1 MKIELRTA
9 DMTGAFSSLP
19 WHDSEFLGWSVLDG
33 DDDRSNVTF
42 DINFIS
48 TELVTGRAE
57 VKLHDCRGF
66 YADVD
71 LLAKRLCGNQ
81 IATGYSE
88 RAEESDATF
97 VKKLTHRFDLHPD
110 ESMHGLFVFGIKLI
124 HPGGQFVVIARSFS
138 LWQSTL

>member
-1 MKIELRTA
+1 MKIQLRTA
-9 DMTGAFSSLP
+9 DITSAFSSLP

-33 DDDRSNVTF
+33 DDGRSNVTF
-42 DINFIS
+42 DINFNS

-66 YADVD
+66 YTDVD
-71 LLAKRLCGNQ
+71 LVAKRLCSNQ

-88 RAEESDATF
+88 HAEESDAAF
-97 VKKLTHRFDLHPD
+97 VKDLTDRFDLHPD
-110 ESMHGLFVFGIKLI
+110 ESMDGLFVFGIKLI
-124 HPGGQFVVIARSFS
+124 HPGGELVVIARSFS